1 MLTLIT
7 GLPGNGKTL
16 YALQSVVA
24 QAKREGREVWYHG
37 INGLKPELGWHVIE
51 TKVEKIN
58 GREEAVPQWWLCPA
72 KSIIVIDEAQKAGF
86 GVRPRGQVPEW
97 GQKLETHRHL
107 GVDIVFITQDP
118 SLIDSHDRK
127 LIELHFHVMRTFGMQ
142 RAVVHEFRPVRENV
156 LKTRKGSIE
165 HRWAYPKKVFDWYV
179 SSEAHT
185 HKARIPAKVWIFL
198 ALPIIVLA
206 LSWWAWSR
214 YLDPKRIKTSEQLA
228 ASGGAATTPYG
239 GPAAAGGPAK
249 LTRAEYVEQHSPR
262 IEGLAYTAPLYDEV
276 TKPVV
281 APYPAA
287 VVLSASKGCR
297 AYSQQGTRLDMPDAM
312 CRAIVERGFFVAWQQ
327 PQAAPAAPV
336 KADTPTAALP
346 APAVTIIAGRP
357 RLDMAPGPSPR
368 YDGYIEQDAPTNRPS
383 RQAPG

>member
-51 TKVEKIN
+51 TKIEKIN

-107 GVDIVFITQDP
+107 GLDIVFITQDP
-118 SLIDSHDRK
+118 SLIDAHDRK

-156 LKTRKGSIE
+156 LKSRKGSIE
-165 HRWAYPKKVFDWYV
+165 HRWSYPKQVFDWYT
-179 SSEAHT
+179 SAEAHT
-185 HKARIPAKVWIFL
+185 HKARVPMKVWVFL
-198 ALPIIVLA
+198 ALPFIILG
-206 LSWWAWSR
+206 LSWFAWSK
-214 YLDPKRIKTSEQLA
+214 YLDPKRIKTSEQVA
-228 ASGGAATTPYG
+228 ASGGAPASVRRDESAGKPVAMTPLEF
-239 GPAAAGGPAK
+239 A
-249 LTRAEYVEQHSPR
+249 QHHTPR
-262 IEGLAYTAPLYDEV
+262 VEGLAYTAPVYDEV

-287 VVLSASKGCR
+287 TVMSASKGCR
-297 AYSQQGTRLDMPDAM
+297 AYSQQGTRLEMSQELCKRIA
-312 CRAIVERGFFVAWQQ
+312 EGGFFVSWQQ
-327 PQAAPAAPV
+327 PAVAAVPVAQPV
-336 KADTPTAALP
+336 KAQEAPQT
-346 APAVTIIAGRP
+346 PAVTIIAGRP
-357 RLDMAPGPSPR
+357 RMDMAPGPSPR
-368 YDGYIEQDAPTNRPS
+368 YDGYIEQDAPANRPS